1 VNAGRRRL
9 VIVNPNAN
17 ARVTLWLADEARRV
31 AGKTFEVVAV
41 NARSGIEAIEK
52 PEHLEVAACAVA
64 SEVAEHGGAAGAVV
78 AGFGDP
84 GLEAARALG
93 LIPVAGLGES
103 GMTAAALDGRRF
115 SIVTLGAAMREPILA
130 KAASLDLA
138 SQLAEVLALPF
149 SIAEM
154 VEDRDAA
161 RAEIVRAVL
170 GCQDGAVLLGG
181 APFAGIAAGIARETG
196 RIVLDGVEACI
207 ETVDRLAR
215 ARQQLSPGSRP
226 VEAERGRGR

>member
-1 VNAGRRRL
+1 VNATRRRL

-17 ARVTLWLADEARRV
+17 AQVTRWLAEEARRI
-31 AGKTFEVVAV
+31 AGKTFEVIAV

-52 PEHLEVAACAVA
+52 PEHLEIAARAVA
-64 SEVAEHGGAAGAVV
+64 SEVALHVGASGAVV

-84 GLEAARALG
+84 GLEPARALR
-93 LIPVAGLGES
+93 LMPVAGLGES
-103 GMTAAALDGRRF
+103 GMVAAALGGRRF

-130 KAASLDLA
+130 KARSLDLA
-138 SQLAEVLALPF
+138 SQLADVLVLPF

-154 VEDRDAA
+154 VRDRNAA
-161 RAEIVRAVL
+161 RANILPAVE

-181 APFAGIAAGIARETG
+181 APFAGMAADIARETG

-207 ETVDRLAR
+207 ETVER
-215 ARQQLSPGSRP
+215 AGVPEPG
-226 VEAERGRGR
+226 

>member
-1 VNAGRRRL
+1 VKAGRRRL

-31 AGKTFEVVAV
+31 VGKTFEVVAV
-41 NARSGIEAIEK
+41 NARSGIEAIET
-52 PEHLEVAACAVA
+52 PEHLEVAAHAVA
-64 SEVAEHGGAAGAVV
+64 SEVAKHGGASGAVV

-84 GLEAARALG
+84 GLAAARALG

-115 SIVTLGAAMREPILA
+115 SIVTLGAAMREPIHA

-138 SQLAEVLALPF
+138 SQLAEVLVLPF

-154 VEDRDAA
+154 VTDRNVA
-161 RAEIVRAVL
+161 RAEIVRAVS

-181 APFAGIAAGIARETG
+181 APFAGMAADIAQETG

-207 ETVDRLAR
+207 GTVEHALGI
-215 ARQQLSPGSRP
+215 RQCPTGDGAVSGAVR
-226 VEAERGRGR
+226 EY